1 VAAKALIDRVKLF
14 SLLANVGD
22 AKSLIIHPAST
33 THEQLTPEQQVAT
46 GTTPE
51 LVRLSLGLED
61 VRDLIADL
69 DQALGETPA
78 ARRAGRPVVAVVSA
92 RRGVTDHLLGL
103 VEQVREAIGVEADS
117 PAAGR
122 AAADRAVASG
132 ELVAAS
138 LVAVA
143 LADLG
148 APAVVL
154 DAREAGLGS
163 DGHAGGATLTRLR
176 SGRLLRLLDR
186 GVTPVVTG
194 FQGWHRGR
202 ITTLGRGGSDITA
215 VALAAALEADVELV
229 KDPGALHTADPR
241 LVPEA
246 RPLHRATHRFVSEIA
261 LAGARVIHHAAATR
275 AERDAVPLRFT
286 SLHADGEPSTV
297 IGRPDAGIELANYR
311 HRDAPNADVPGD
323 GYVVVVRTGY
333 HGVDPAAADPAD
345 VATVS
350 LVSELPDAAALRAA
364 ARAAAA
370 IAGVTLLRSVDR
382 PHALAFLVAAAE
394 GRSLARAIHS
404 AVALAIS
411 PNAPARRK
419 ALGHP

>member
-1 VAAKALIDRVKLF
+1 VSTPLVVKF
-14 SLLANVGD
+14 GGD
-22 AKSLIIHPAST
+22 ALA
-33 THEQLTPEQQVAT
+33 TPERIAT
-46 GTTPE
+46 AA
-51 LVRLSLGLED
+51 R
-61 VRDLIADL
+61 RA
-69 DQALGETPA
+69 A
-78 ARRAGRPVVAVVSA
+78 ARRAGPPVVAVASA

-103 VEQVREAIGVEADS
+103 VEQVREAIGVAGDS
-117 PAAGR
+117 SAAGR

-138 LVAVA
+138 LLAVA

-148 APAVVL
+148 IPAVVL
-154 DAREAGLGS
+154 DAREAGIGS

-176 SGRLLRLLDR
+176 RDRLLRLLDR

-202 ITTLGRGGSDITA
+202 VTTLERGGSDITA
-215 VALAAALEADVELV
+215 VALAAALGAEACELV

-246 RPLHRATHRFVSEIA
+246 QPLRRVTHRFVSEIA
-261 LAGARVIHHAAATR
+261 LAGAHVIHHAAATR

-297 IGRPDAGIELANYR
+297 LDLPHTEIDLADYRDRGDANAGF
-311 HRDAPNADVPGD
+311 HRGDPHAGLGD
-323 GYVVVVRTGY
+323 GSAADGYAVVVGTGH
-333 HGVDPAAADPAD
+333 HGVERAAADPTD

-350 LVSELPDAAALRAA
+350 LVSALPDAPALRAA

-370 IAGVTLLRSVDR
+370 LAGVTLLRSVDR
-382 PHALAFLVAAAE
+382 PYALAFLVPAAE
-394 GRSLARAIHS
+394 GRTLARAIHS
-404 AVALAIS
+404 AVVLAIS
-411 PNAPARRK
+411 PGTPARRK
-419 ALGHP
+419 AFGHS

>member
-1 VAAKALIDRVKLF
+1 VSIPLVVKF
-14 SLLANVGD
+14 GGD
-22 AKSLIIHPAST
+22 ALA
-33 THEQLTPEQQVAT
+33 TPE
-46 GTTPE
+46 
-51 LVRLSLGLED
+51 R
-61 VRDLIADL
+61 IA
-69 DQALGETPA
+69 AA
-78 ARRAGRPVVAVVSA
+78 ARRTAARRTGRPVVAVASA

-103 VEQVREAIGVEADS
+103 VEQVREAIGVEADA
-117 PAAGR
+117 PVAGR
-122 AAADRAVASG
+122 AASERAVASG

-138 LVAVA
+138 LLAVA

-148 APAVVL
+148 VPAVVL

-163 DGHAGGATLTRLR
+163 DGRAGGATLTRLR

-215 VALAAALEADVELV
+215 VALAAALEAEACELV

-246 RPLHRATHRFVSEIA
+246 RPLRRATHRFVSEIA

-275 AERDAVPLRFT
+275 AERDAVPLHCT

-297 IGRPDAGIELANYR
+297 IGPPEAGIELANYL
-311 HRDAPNADVPGD
+311 HVAAPNAGPPD
-323 GYVVVVRTGY
+323 GGYAVVVGTGH

-350 LVSELPDAAALRAA
+350 LVSALPDAAALRAA

-370 IAGVTLLRSVDR
+370 LAGVTLLRSVDR
-382 PHALAFLVAAAE
+382 PHALAFLVPAAE
-394 GRSLARAIHS
+394 ARSLARAIHS
-404 AVALAIS
+404 AVALATAAGEPS
-411 PNAPARRK
+411 LRK
-419 ALGHP
+419 AFGHG

>member
-1 VAAKALIDRVKLF
+1 VSTPLVVKF
-14 SLLANVGD
+14 GGD
-22 AKSLIIHPAST
+22 ALA
-33 THEQLTPEQQVAT
+33 TPE
-46 GTTPE
+46 
-51 LVRLSLGLED
+51 R
-61 VRDLIADL
+61 IA
-69 DQALGETPA
+69 AA
-78 ARRAGRPVVAVVSA
+78 ARRATARRTGRPVVAVASA
-92 RRGVTDHLLGL
+92 RRGVTDHLIGL

-122 AAADRAVASG
+122 MAADRAVASG

-138 LVAVA
+138 LLAVA

-148 APAVVL
+148 VPAVVL

-176 SGRLLRLLDR
+176 IDRLLRLLDR

-215 VALAAALEADVELV
+215 VALAAALAAEACELV

-246 RPLHRATHRFVSEIA
+246 QPLRRATHRFVSEIA

-297 IGRPDAGIELANYR
+297 VDLPDTGIELL
-311 HRDAPNADVPGD
+311 DPNVGLPGD
-323 GYVVVVRTGY
+323 GYAVVAGTG
-333 HGVDPAAADPAD
+333 HRGIDPAAADPVD
-345 VATVS
+345 VVTVS
-350 LVSELPDAAALRAA
+350 LVSALPDAAALRAA

-370 IAGVTLLRSVDR
+370 LAGVTLLRSADR
-382 PHALAFLVAAAE
+382 PHALAFLVPAAE

-404 AVALAIS
+404 AVMLAAYTSEPSLRSEPFLKI
-411 PNAPARRK
+411 
-419 ALGHP
+419 ALGHT

>member
-1 VAAKALIDRVKLF
+1 MSTPLVVKF
-14 SLLANVGD
+14 GGD
-22 AKSLIIHPAST
+22 ALA
-33 THEQLTPEQQVAT
+33 TPE
-46 GTTPE
+46 
-51 LVRLSLGLED
+51 R
-61 VRDLIADL
+61 IA
-69 DQALGETPA
+69 AA
-78 ARRAGRPVVAVVSA
+78 ARRAAARRTGRPVVAVASA

-103 VEQVREAIGVEADS
+103 VEQVREAIDIEADS

-138 LVAVA
+138 LLAVA

-148 APAVVL
+148 VPAVVL

-215 VALAAALEADVELV
+215 VALAAALGAEACELV

-241 LVPEA
+241 LVAEA
-246 RPLHRATHRFVSEIA
+246 QPLRRATHRFVSEIA
-261 LAGARVIHHAAATR
+261 FAGARVIHHAAATR

-286 SLHADGEPSTV
+286 SLHADGEPSTI
-297 IGRPDAGIELANYR
+297 IGLPNAGVELADYL
-311 HRDAPNADVPGD
+311 HGGAPNADVRGD
-323 GYVVVVRTGY
+323 GYAVVVGTGH

-350 LVSELPDAAALRAA
+350 LVSALPDAAALRTA

-370 IAGVTLLRSVDR
+370 RAGVTLLRSVDR
-382 PHALAFLVAAAE
+382 PHALAFLVPAAE

-404 AVALAIS
+404 ATVLATS
-411 PNAPARRK
+411 PGEPSLRQ
-419 ALGHP
+419 ALGHT

>member
-1 VAAKALIDRVKLF
+1 VSTPLVVKF
-14 SLLANVGD
+14 GGD
-22 AKSLIIHPAST
+22 ALA
-33 THEQLTPEQQVAT
+33 TPE
-46 GTTPE
+46 
-51 LVRLSLGLED
+51 R
-61 VRDLIADL
+61 IA
-69 DQALGETPA
+69 AA
-78 ARRAGRPVVAVVSA
+78 ARRAAARGAGRPVVAVASA

-103 VEQVREAIGVEADS
+103 VEQVREAVGVEGDCS
-117 PAAGR
+117 AAGG

-138 LVAVA
+138 LLVVA

-148 APAVVL
+148 IPAVVL

-163 DGHAGGATLTRLR
+163 DGHTGSATLTRLR
-176 SGRLLRLLDR
+176 TGRLLRLLDR

-215 VALAAALEADVELV
+215 VAIAAALDAEACELV

-241 LVPEA
+241 LVHEA
-246 RPLHRATHRFVSEIA
+246 QPLRRATHRFVSEIA

-286 SLHADGEPSTV
+286 SLHTDGEPSTLV
-297 IGRPDAGIELANYR
+297 DPQPPGIDLAEYLP
-311 HRDAPNADVPGD
+311 RDAPNADGPGD
-323 GYVVVVRTGY
+323 GYAVVVGTGH
-333 HGVDPAAADPAD
+333 HGVDSAAADPAE
-345 VATVS
+345 VVTVT
-350 LVSELPDAAALRAA
+350 LVSVRSDATALRAA
-364 ARAAAA
+364 SRAAAA

-382 PHALAFLVAAAE
+382 PHALAFLVPAAH

-404 AVALAIS
+404 AVALAVS
-411 PNAPARRK
+411 PDAPVRRK
-419 ALGHP
+419 AFGHP

>member
-1 VAAKALIDRVKLF
+1 
-14 SLLANVGD
+14 
-22 AKSLIIHPAST
+22 
-33 THEQLTPEQQVAT
+33 
-46 GTTPE
+46 
-51 LVRLSLGLED
+51 
-61 VRDLIADL
+61 
-69 DQALGETPA
+69 
-78 ARRAGRPVVAVVSA
+78 
-92 RRGVTDHLLGL
+92 
-103 VEQVREAIGVEADS
+103 VREAIGVTADS

-138 LVAVA
+138 LLAVA

-148 APAVVL
+148 VPAVVL

-176 SGRLLRLLDR
+176 SDRLLRLLDR

-215 VALAAALEADVELV
+215 VALAAALGAEACELV

-246 RPLHRATHRFVSEIA
+246 QPLRRATHRFVSEIA

-275 AERDAVPLRFT
+275 AEREAVPLRFT

-297 IGRPDAGIELANYR
+297 VDLPDVGIAGL
-311 HRDAPNADVPGD
+311 HGD
-323 GYVVVVRTGY
+323 GYAVVLGTG
-333 HGVDPAAADPAD
+333 HRGIDPDAADPPD
-345 VATVS
+345 LATVS
-350 LVSELPDAAALRAA
+350 LVSALPDAAAFRAA

-370 IAGVTLLRSVDR
+370 LAGVTLLRSVDR
-382 PHALAFLVAAAE
+382 PHALAFLVPAAD
-394 GRSLARAIHS
+394 GRSLTRAIHS
-404 AVALAIS
+404 AVALAAYTSEPSLRSEPPLRI
-411 PNAPARRK
+411 
-419 ALGHP
+419 ALGHT

>member
-1 VAAKALIDRVKLF
+1 MSTPLVVKF
-14 SLLANVGD
+14 GGD
-22 AKSLIIHPAST
+22 ALA
-33 THEQLTPEQQVAT
+33 TPE
-46 GTTPE
+46 
-51 LVRLSLGLED
+51 R
-61 VRDLIADL
+61 IA
-69 DQALGETPA
+69 AAARRAA
-78 ARRAGRPVVAVVSA
+78 ARRAGRPVVAVASA

-103 VEQVREAIGVEADS
+103 VEQVREAVGVEGDS
-117 PAAGR
+117 SATGG

-138 LVAVA
+138 LLAVA

-148 APAVVL
+148 IPAVVL

-163 DGHAGGATLTRLR
+163 DGHTGSATLTRLR
-176 SGRLLRLLDR
+176 TGRLLRLLDR

-215 VALAAALEADVELV
+215 VAIAAALDAEACELV

-246 RPLHRATHRFVSEIA
+246 QPLRRATHRFVSEIA

-286 SLHADGEPSTV
+286 SLHTDGEPSTLV
-297 IGRPDAGIELANYR
+297 DLQAPGIDLADYLP
-311 HRDAPNADVPGD
+311 RDAPNADGPGD
-323 GYVVVVRTGY
+323 GYAVVVGTG
-333 HGVDPAAADPAD
+333 HRGVDPAAADPAE
-345 VATVS
+345 VATVT
-350 LVSELPDAAALRAA
+350 LVSARPDATALRAA
-364 ARAAAA
+364 SRAAAA
-370 IAGVTLLRSVDR
+370 IPGVTLLRSVDR
-382 PHALAFLVAAAE
+382 PHALAFLVPAAQ

-404 AVALAIS
+404 AVALAVS
-411 PNAPARRK
+411 LDAPVRRK
-419 ALGHP
+419 AFGRP